1 MENLFLESKLV
12 IIMPHVRMSR
22 NLNQS
27 IFALIVGTIFSVLL
41 IPVFGMNVL
50 ILAIFEIPL
59 AFLVALIAV
68 TECLYQYKDEVS
80 IETTF
85 NMIVPLLKSL
95 GISIP
100 VVLFYGAITIILN
113 ETITAFEQALLPL
126 FTQYQGLPSLVT
138 IYLINFIPIF
148 VMMFSLPFFLY
159 VYGKVHVLF
168 FTDKEDRKSRVTK
181 ADMEEKELSKKVFQ
195 MTDKLENYAFQLQQ
209 YLLELQGLPNQIA
222 AVDDHESFKTLSMRL
237 NMIKDYVKALVI
249 AEDKTT
255 KKILSEEE
263 VKIKLNEVEMQKKT
277 VIDIVE
283 QNLKK
288 LYRDKKRFEKEE
300 EEDTEEVEEA
310 EEIKLPDKVEE
321 AEEPEIVQEQEKTKQ
336 EKTKPKK
343 PKPKKTKPEEPK
355 PEEPKPEEPKPE
367 EPESETES
375 EAAEEEELQD
385 PSEIIKDD

>member
-1 MENLFLESKLV
+1 
-12 IIMPHVRMSR
+12 MSR

-113 ETITAFEQALLPL
+113 ETIPAFEQALLPL

-138 IYLINFIPIF
+138 IYLINFVPIF
-148 VMMFSLPFFLY
+148 VMMFALPFFLFI
-159 VYGKVHVLF
+159 YGKVHVLF
-168 FTDKEDRKSRVTK
+168 FTDKEDRKTRVTK
-181 ADMEEKELSKKVFQ
+181 ADMEEKELNKKVFQ
-195 MTDKLENYAFQLQQ
+195 IIDKLENYAFQLQQ

-222 AVDDHESFKTLSMRL
+222 EVDDHESFKALSMRL
-237 NMIKDYVKALVI
+237 NMIKDYVKAIDV
-249 AEDKTT
+249 ADDKTI

-263 VKIKLNEVEMQKKT
+263 VKMKLNEVEMQKKT

-288 LYRDKKRFEKEE
+288 LLKDKKRFEKEE
-300 EEDTEEVEEA
+300 EEDIEEA
-310 EEIKLPDKVEE
+310 EEPEEIKLPEEVEE
-321 AEEPEIVQEQEKTKQ
+321 AEEPEIIQETE
-336 EKTKPKK
+336 K
-343 PKPKKTKPEEPK
+343 PKPEKPKPEKPKPEKPEETKPEESEETK
-355 PEEPKPEEPKPE
+355 PEESELK
-367 EPESETES
+367 ESDT
-375 EAAEEEELQD
+375 AEEEELQD
-385 PSEIIKDD
+385 PSEIIQDD

>member
-1 MENLFLESKLV
+1 LLKKILEKQWVVEDIFVISFMENLFLESKLV

-68 TECLYQYKDEVS
+68 TECLYQYKDDVS
-80 IETTF
+80 IDTTF

-113 ETITAFEQALLPL
+113 ETIPAFEQALLPL
-126 FTQYQGLPSLVT
+126 FAQYQGLPSLVT

-148 VMMFSLPFFLY
+148 VMMFALPFFLY
-159 VYGKVHVLF
+159 IYGKVHVLL
-168 FTDKEDRKSRVTK
+168 FTDKEDRKTRVTK
-181 ADMEEKELSKKVFQ
+181 ADMEEKELNKKVVQ
-195 MTDKLENYAFQLQQ
+195 MIDKLENYAFQLQQ
-209 YLLELQGLPNQIA
+209 YLLELQGVPNQITE
-222 AVDDHESFKTLSMRL
+222 VDDYESFKALNMRL
-237 NMIKDYVKALVI
+237 NMVKDYVKTIDI
-249 AEDKTT
+249 ADDKTT

-263 VKIKLNEVEMQKKT
+263 VKMKVNEVEMQKKT

-288 LYRDKKRFEKEE
+288 LRKDKKRFEKEDE
-300 EEDTEEVEEA
+300 EGIEEVEDP
-310 EEIKLPDKVEE
+310 EEIKLPDEVEE
-321 AEEPEIVQEQEKTKQ
+321 AEEPEIVQEAE
-336 EKTKPKK
+336 K
-343 PKPKKTKPEEPK
+343 PKPEKPK
-355 PEEPKPEEPKPE
+355 PEKPNQEAPNPE
-367 EPESETES
+367 
-375 EAAEEEELQD
+375 
-385 PSEIIKDD
+385 

>member
-68 TECLYQYKDEVS
+68 TECLYQYKDDVS
-80 IETTF
+80 VDTTF
-85 NMIVPLLKSL
+85 NMTIPLLKSL

-113 ETITAFEQALLPL
+113 ETIPAFEQALLPL
-126 FTQYQGLPSLVT
+126 FAQYQGLPSLVT

-148 VMMFSLPFFLY
+148 VMMFALPFFLY
-159 VYGKVHVLF
+159 IYGKVHVLL
-168 FTDKEDRKSRVTK
+168 FTDKEDRKTRVTK
-181 ADMEEKELSKKVFQ
+181 ADMEEKELNKKVVQ
-195 MTDKLENYAFQLQQ
+195 MIDKLENYAFQLQQ
-209 YLLELQGLPNQIA
+209 YLLELQGVPNQITE
-222 AVDDHESFKTLSMRL
+222 VDDYESFKALSMRL
-237 NMIKDYVKALVI
+237 NMVKDYVKTIDI
-249 AEDKTT
+249 ADDKTT
-255 KKILSEEE
+255 KKILTEEE
-263 VKIKLNEVEMQKKT
+263 VKMKFNEVEMQKKT

-288 LYRDKKRFEKEE
+288 LRKDKKRFEKEDE
-300 EEDTEEVEEA
+300 EGIEEVEDP
-310 EEIKLPDKVEE
+310 EEIKLPDEVEE
-321 AEEPEIVQEQEKTKQ
+321 AEEPEIVQEAE
-336 EKTKPKK
+336 KPKPEK
-343 PKPKKTKPEEPK
+343 PKPKKPKPEEPK

-367 EPESETES
+367 KPKPESD
-375 EAAEEEELQD
+375 EEELQD
-385 PSEIIKDD
+385 PSEIIQDD

>member
-1 MENLFLESKLV
+1 
-12 IIMPHVRMSR
+12 MPHVRMSR

-80 IETTF
+80 METTL

-113 ETITAFEQALLPL
+113 ETIPAFEQALLPL

-148 VMMFSLPFFLY
+148 VMMFALPFFLY
-159 VYGKVHVLF
+159 IYGKVHVLF
-168 FTDKEDRKSRVTK
+168 FTDKEDRKARVTK
-181 ADMEEKELSKKVFQ
+181 ADMEEKELDKKVFQ
-195 MTDKLENYAFQLQQ
+195 MIDKLENYAFQLQQ
-209 YLLELQGLPNQIA
+209 YLLEMQGLPNQIA
-222 AVDDHESFKTLSMRL
+222 AVDDHESFKALSMRL
-237 NMIKDYVKALVI
+237 NMVKDYVKALDI
-249 AEDKTT
+249 ADDKTT

-263 VKIKLNEVEMQKKT
+263 VKMKLNEVEMQKKT

-288 LYRDKKRFEKEE
+288 LHKDKKRFEKEE
-300 EEDTEEVEEA
+300 EEDIEEVEEP
-310 EEIKLPDKVEE
+310 EEIKLPDEVEE
-321 AEEPEIVQEQEKTKQ
+321 AEEPEIVQE
-336 EKTKPKK
+336 PKK
-343 PKPKKTKPEEPK
+343 SKPEEPEEEPK
-355 PEEPKPEEPKPE
+355 PEEPKSEEPKPE
-367 EPESETES
+367 EPESEKPESETES
-375 EAAEEEELQD
+375 ETAEEELQD
-385 PSEIIKDD
+385 PSEIIQDD

>member
-1 MENLFLESKLV
+1 
-12 IIMPHVRMSR
+12 MPHVRMSR

-27 IFALIVGTIFSVLL
+27 IFALVVGTIFSVLL

-113 ETITAFEQALLPL
+113 ETIPAFEQALLPL

-138 IYLINFIPIF
+138 IYLINFVPIF
-148 VMMFSLPFFLY
+148 VMMFALPFFLFI
-159 VYGKVHVLF
+159 YGKVHVLF
-168 FTDKEDRKSRVTK
+168 FTDKEDRKTRVTK
-181 ADMEEKELSKKVFQ
+181 ADMEEKELNKKVFQ
-195 MTDKLENYAFQLQQ
+195 IIDKLENYAFQLQQ
-209 YLLELQGLPNQIA
+209 YLLELQGLPNQISE
-222 AVDDHESFKTLSMRL
+222 VDDHESFKALSMRL
-237 NMIKDYVKALVI
+237 NMIKDYVKAIDV
-249 AEDKTT
+249 ADDKKI

-263 VKIKLNEVEMQKKT
+263 VKMKLNEVEMQKKT

-288 LYRDKKRFEKEE
+288 LLKDKKRFEKEE
-300 EEDTEEVEEA
+300 EEDIEEA
-310 EEIKLPDKVEE
+310 EEPEEIKLPEEVEE
-321 AEEPEIVQEQEKTKQ
+321 AEEPEIIQETE
-336 EKTKPKK
+336 K
-343 PKPKKTKPEEPK
+343 PKPEKPKPEKPKPEKPKPEKPKPEKPEETKPEESEETK
-355 PEEPKPEEPKPE
+355 PEESELK
-367 EPESETES
+367 ESDT
-375 EAAEEEELQD
+375 AEEEELQD
-385 PSEIIKDD
+385 PSEIIQDD

>member
-1 MENLFLESKLV
+1 
-12 IIMPHVRMSR
+12 MPHVRMSR

-27 IFALIVGTIFSVLL
+27 IFALVVGTIFSVLL

-85 NMIVPLLKSL
+85 NMMVPLLKSL

-113 ETITAFEQALLPL
+113 ETIPAFEQALLPL

-138 IYLINFIPIF
+138 IYLINFVPIF
-148 VMMFSLPFFLY
+148 VMMFALPFFLFI
-159 VYGKVHVLF
+159 YGKVHVLF
-168 FTDKEDRKSRVTK
+168 FTDKEDRKTRVTK
-181 ADMEEKELSKKVFQ
+181 ADMEEKELNKKVFQ
-195 MTDKLENYAFQLQQ
+195 IIDKLENYAFQLQQ

-222 AVDDHESFKTLSMRL
+222 AVDDHESFKALSMRL
-237 NMIKDYVKALVI
+237 NMIKDYVKTIDVAD
-249 AEDKTT
+249 DKTI

-263 VKIKLNEVEMQKKT
+263 VKMKLNEVEMQKKT

-288 LYRDKKRFEKEE
+288 LLKDKKRFEKEE
-300 EEDTEEVEEA
+300 EEDIEEA
-310 EEIKLPDKVEE
+310 EEPEEIKLPEEVEE
-321 AEEPEIVQEQEKTKQ
+321 AEEPEIIQETE
-336 EKTKPKK
+336 KPKTEK
-343 PKPKKTKPEEPK
+343 PKTEKPEETKTEKPEETKTEKPEETKTEEPEEPK
-355 PEEPKPEEPKPE
+355 PEE
-367 EPESETES
+367 SD
-375 EAAEEEELQD
+375 AAEEEELQD
-385 PSEIIKDD
+385 PSEIIQDD

>member
-1 MENLFLESKLV
+1 
-12 IIMPHVRMSR
+12 MPHVRMSR

-85 NMIVPLLKSL
+85 NMMVPLLKSL

-113 ETITAFEQALLPL
+113 ETIPAFEQALLPL

-138 IYLINFIPIF
+138 IYLINFVPIF
-148 VMMFSLPFFLY
+148 VMMFALPFFLFI
-159 VYGKVHVLF
+159 YGKVHVLF
-168 FTDKEDRKSRVTK
+168 FTDKEDRKTRVTK
-181 ADMEEKELSKKVFQ
+181 ADMEEKELNKKVFQ
-195 MTDKLENYAFQLQQ
+195 IIDKLENYAFQLQQ

-222 AVDDHESFKTLSMRL
+222 AVDDHESFKALSMRL
-237 NMIKDYVKALVI
+237 NMIKDYVKAIDV
-249 AEDKTT
+249 ADDKTI

-263 VKIKLNEVEMQKKT
+263 VKMKLNEVEMQKKT

-288 LYRDKKRFEKEE
+288 LLKDKKRFEKEE
-300 EEDTEEVEEA
+300 EEDIEEAEEPEEIKLPDEVEEA
-310 EEIKLPDKVEE
+310 EEPVI
-321 AEEPEIVQEQEKTKQ
+321 IQETE
-336 EKTKPKK
+336 K
-343 PKPKKTKPEEPK
+343 PKPEKPKPEKPEEPKPEK

-367 EPESETES
+367 EPEEPKPEES

-385 PSEIIKDD
+385 PSEIIQDD